1 MGAEINPLHI
11 VLGGFAFVLKFQ
23 LMKKAIVVGA
33 SSGIGKELA
42 KVLSQNGYAVGLTG
56 RRVEL
61 LTDLRN
67 ELSTESFVKAMDV
80 SQTDEAI
87 QQLTE
92 LISEMNG
99 VEIIVISAGVG
110 FINPEFEW
118 EKEKT
123 TIETNVFGFAA
134 MANVAIKYFQVQRAG
149 HLVGISSIA
158 ALRGAGDSPAYNAS
172 KAFVSNYLEGLQQK
186 CVKLKL
192 PIVVTDVKPG
202 FVDTAMAQGEGLFW
216 VAPPEKA
223 AQQIYDAIKARRTHA
238 YVTKRW
244 RLVGL
249 LLKRIPSYIYNK
261 M

>member
-1 MGAEINPLHI
+1 MT
-11 VLGGFAFVLKFQ
+11 
-23 LMKKAIVVGA
+23 KAIIIGA

-42 KVLSQNGYAVGLTG
+42 RVLSHNGYIVGLTG

-61 LTDLRN
+61 LTALQT
-67 ELSTESFVKAMDV
+67 ELSTESFVKAMDI
-80 SQTDEAI
+80 SQTDKAI
-87 QQLTE
+87 RQLTE
-92 LISEMNG
+92 LIDEMNS
-99 VEIIVISAGVG
+99 VELVVISAGVG
-110 FINPEFEW
+110 FINSELEW
-118 EKEKT
+118 EKEKA

-134 MANVAIKYFQVQRAG
+134 MANVAVKHFLEQRAG

-158 ALRGAGDSPAYNAS
+158 ALRGTGGAPAYNAS
-172 KAFVSNYLEGLQQK
+172 KAFTSNYLEGLQQK
-186 CVKLKL
+186 CAKLKL

-223 AQQIYDAIKARRTHA
+223 AQQIYEAIKARRTHV

-244 RLVGL
+244 RSIGV
-249 LLKRIPSYIYNK
+249 LLKLIPHYIYNK

>member
-1 MGAEINPLHI
+1 MR
-11 VLGGFAFVLKFQ
+11 
-23 LMKKAIVVGA
+23 KAIIIGA

-61 LTDLRN
+61 LIALQN
-67 ELSTESFVKAMDV
+67 ELSTESYVKAMDV

-87 QQLTE
+87 KQLTE
-92 LISEMNG
+92 LIKDMNG
-99 VEIIVISAGVG
+99 VELVVISAGVG
-110 FINPEFEW
+110 FINSEFEW

-123 TIETNVFGFAA
+123 TLETNVLGFAA
-134 MANVAIKYFQVQRAG
+134 MANVAVKHFLERRAG

-158 ALRGAGDSPAYNAS
+158 ALRGTADAPAYNAS
-172 KAFVSNYLEGLQQK
+172 KAFVSNYLEGLQKK

-223 AQQIYDAIKARRTHA
+223 AGQIYNAIKARRTHV

-244 RLVGL
+244 RVVGL
-249 LLKRIPSYIYNK
+249 LLKLVPSYIYNK